1 MSKEERES
9 HIKPLTERM
18 MKEPFWLGLLTVFLV
33 MMLIS
38 LGYLLRKHLPDKMGK
53 FLQNDQDTGSLEEG
67 NSGLGLTF
75 FIFIML
81 NYSRLWRY
89 FSKPNVF

>member
-1 MSKEERES
+1 MSKEERERQ
-9 HIKPLTERM
+9 IKPLTQRM

-38 LGYLLRKHLPDKMGK
+38 LGYFLRKHLPDKMGK

-67 NSGLGLTF
+67 NPGPGF
-75 FIFIML
+75 IYHIFIQ
-81 NYSRLWRY
+81 
-89 FSKPNVF
+89 VA